1 MIKERNLSQFRAIL
15 RQALFI
21 LEKRKGLR
29 RRIRSPFGMLL
40 AAAAVV
46 AATIA
51 TAVVVTAAIAAVE
64 TVATAEEQNQQ

>member
-1 MIKERNLSQFRAIL
+1 MSQFRAIL
-15 RQALFI
+15 RQAFI
-21 LEKRKGLR
+21 YFRKKKRTTGKNPQ
-29 RRIRSPFGMLL
+29 SFWDAL